1 MRKVMKSYGILK
13 AEKTRN
19 PAVVMQKLLI
29 LLQLLYNYNIV
40 LFFSDQSYNSYRY
53 LKCCYHILFWRFQ
66 ISVM

>member
-1 MRKVMKSYGILK
+1 MKSYGILK

-29 LLQLLYNYNIV
+29 LLQLLYNYNTL

-53 LKCCYHILFWRFQ
+53 LKCYYHILF
-66 ISVM
+66 

>member
-1 MRKVMKSYGILK
+1 MKICGILK

-19 PAVVMQKLLI
+19 PAVVMQKLVI
-29 LLQLLYNYNIV
+29 PLQLLYNYNTV

-53 LKCCYHILFWRFQ
+53 LKCYYHISFWRFQ